1 MAEKIEQKFEL
12 DAPIDLVWLFVT
24 DPQHIVA
31 CLPGAAITGKLDAR
45 TYAGTVSLKVGLV
58 TAGYN
63 GKAIFQRIDAAKHEV
78 EIVGEGQDV
87 KGKGSAEMRMICR
100 LTAMGPGKTHVAV
113 SSDVNIT
120 GLLAQM
126 GRGMIQ
132 TVADQML
139 RQFNAQFGQK
149 LQSARPKYA
158 EIVKAHAQGF
168 LKSFSGKLE
177 ELNALTGLRVAPDG
191 SNKASSPADVIKYI
205 EAVKQIGGGVAHTSA
220 RIIIRGA
227 AQKER
232 IPLPE
237 V

>member
-24 DPQHIVA
+24 DPQHVVA

-45 TYAGTVSLKVGLV
+45 TYAGTISIKVGLV
-58 TAGYN
+58 AAGYN
-63 GKAIFQRIDAAKHEV
+63 GKATFQRVDPANYEV

-87 KGKGSAEMRMICR
+87 KGKGSAEMRMVCR
-100 LTAMGPGKTHVAV
+100 LRALGAGRTQVSV

-132 TVADQML
+132 TVSDQML
-139 RQFNAQFGQK
+139 RQFNSQFAQK
-149 LQSARPKYA
+149 LLAARKKYA
-158 EIVKAHAQGF
+158 DIVKAHATGF
-168 LKSFSGKLE
+168 LKAFGGTLE
-177 ELNALTGLRVAPDG
+177 ELKALSGLQVTEDG
-191 SNKASSPADVIKYI
+191 SNNASSPADVIKYVQ
-205 EAVKQIGGGVAHTSA
+205 AVKQIGGGVAHTSA
-220 RIIIRGA
+220 RIILRGA

-237 V
+237 L

>member
-1 MAEKIEQKFEL
+1 MAEKIEQKFEV

-24 DPQHIVA
+24 DPQHVVS

-58 TAGYN
+58 TAGYK
-63 GKAIFQRIDAAKHEV
+63 GKATFQRIDAAKHEV

-87 KGKGSAEMRMICR
+87 KGKGSAEMRMLCR

-139 RQFNAQFGQK
+139 RQFNSQFAQK
-149 LQSARPKYA
+149 LLAAREKYS
-158 EIVKAHAQGF
+158 EIVKTHVVGF
-168 LKSFSGKLE
+168 LKSFGKLE
-177 ELNALTGLRVAPDG
+177 ELNALSGLQVLPDG
-191 SNKASSPADVIKYI
+191 SNKASSPADVIKYV
-205 EAVKQIGGGVAHTSA
+205 EAVKQIGGSVAHTSA
-220 RIIIRGA
+220 RIILRGA
-227 AQKER
+227 AQRER

-237 V
+237 L